1 MAKIVA
7 ETIKLSREMEATQLE
22 LAKFK
27 REAKEK
33 ADENNLSMERV
44 EKDMEHELQNLQ
56 DKNERL
62 EKQVSDL
69 LTKLQLTN
77 QENNELKRENQEL
90 KKEIEEHEKESE
102 EVLKTLDEVNE
113 KADELGQVIKEFKE
127 QELESKL
134 KDANLRLK
142 VIIGES
148 LKLKEKSQLSNAEK
162 QEKINKLLTE
172 HSQEL
177 EELDNLLD
185 EERNAYHSIRDTLIK
200 YLTQKYPTL
209 QDQEQLTELN
219 LEKIN
224 QAREEQ
230 GETELLEGGELDLTT
245 FKNLEVIEIYRQ
257 FLKTSITKLNVSG
270 ITDLSTE
277 NNRKKGVIKEVLK
290 LTELKGVKV
299 NFSQP
304 NSEEESKEADG
315 NIFIEI
321 DKKDQQVKDN
331 LKEEYQKEFAL
342 LLNPSTFPTNQLEI
356 QELLT
361 IYYPNLAEIVDSQ
374 AKEITISPKI
384 VDQTWSTIQHQVIEL
399 TDQELKNSP
408 SEEQLKE
415 LAFQLKVDYSS
426 SQSSILLTYH
436 SQSPLIKELQEL
448 FTNTPL
454 KLENELLKQEK
465 EQLPTPENFEKLQTQ
480 NRLLDN
486 SLQDLTDAETYQKI
500 KTKVVLEFL
509 GDDQVEGDDTSIP
522 FIENQTEKY
531 QKTWQ
536 EAIDFICSIYEHRL
550 IFRVITDEPM
560 KFKYINKKLDK
571 EQKTIISEG
580 SLRLLA
586 GVKLTGDLIIQ
597 DYPILTE
604 IDLKN
609 HELTSLKI
617 TNCPNLKEI
626 NVRNNQLTKLE
637 ISGDNKI
644 EQIIAGQN
652 ELNELNLTNCPNLK
666 ELIMPDNPYLVEI
679 KGLNLSTIK
688 NLNLNNTS
696 VNLAQDYEELKAE
709 KERLLGAIET
719 LKEGGEEG
727 KLMLTEAIESS
738 EQVEENIQR
747 HLQKTEQE

>member
-1 MAKIVA
+1 MSVSDQLKILKH
-7 ETIKLSREMEATQLE
+7 KLIGYQKTLKEVKESLENLDKKNRQEIQAQEIQLE
-22 LAKFK
+22 
-27 REAKEK
+27 
-33 ADENNLSMERV
+33 
-44 EKDMEHELQNLQ
+44 
-56 DKNERL
+56 
-62 EKQVSDL
+62 
-69 LTKLQLTN
+69 
-77 QENNELKRENQEL
+77 NEL
-90 KKEIEEHEKESE
+90 
-102 EVLKTLDEVNE
+102 
-113 KADELGQVIKEFKE
+113 E
-127 QELESKL
+127 Q
-134 KDANLRLK
+134 
-142 VIIGES
+142 
-148 LKLKEKSQLSNAEK
+148 SQLSNTEK
-162 QEKINKLLTE
+162 QARINQLLTE
-172 HSQEL
+172 HSTEL

-185 EERNAYHSIRDTLIK
+185 EERSSYRTIRNKLISKLCENCAVCQERERMIQVYEDRVKITKINYMTTLQE

-224 QAREEQ
+224 QEREEQ

-245 FKNLEVIEIYRQ
+245 FKNLAEIEIYRQ

-270 ITDLSTE
+270 IADLSTE
-277 NNRKKGVIKEVLK
+277 NNRKKGVIKEVRRLS
-290 LTELKGVKV
+290 ELKGVKV

-304 NSEEESKEADG
+304 SAEEKPQEGSETD
-315 NIFIEI
+315 IFLLIEQ
-321 DKKDQQVKDN
+321 KDQSVKDN
-331 LKEEYQKEFAL
+331 LKEEYQKEFEL
-342 LLNPSTFPTNQLEI
+342 LLNPTTFPTNQLAI

-361 IYYPNLAEIVDSQ
+361 VYYPNLEEIADSQ
-374 AKEITISPKI
+374 SKEITISPKI
-384 VDQTWSTIQHQVIEL
+384 VDQTWSIIQHKVIEL
-399 TDQELKNSP
+399 TDQELKDNLD
-408 SEEQLKE
+408 EEKLKT
-415 LAFQLKVDYSS
+415 LAFQLKVVGQY
-426 SQSSILLTYH
+426 SILLTYH

-448 FTNTPL
+448 FTTTPL
-454 KLENELLKQEK
+454 QLENELLKQEK

-500 KTKVVLEFL
+500 KT
-509 GDDQVEGDDTSIP
+509 
-522 FIENQTEKY
+522 
-531 QKTWQ
+531 
-536 EAIDFICSIYEHRL
+536 
-550 IFRVITDEPM
+550 
-560 KFKYINKKLDK
+560 
-571 EQKTIISEG
+571 
-580 SLRLLA
+580 
-586 GVKLTGDLIIQ
+586 
-597 DYPILTE
+597 
-604 IDLKN
+604 
-609 HELTSLKI
+609 KI

-709 KERLLGAIET
+709 KERLLRAIET

-738 EQVEENIQR
+738 SQVEENIQR